1 MQKKSHILC
10 IDDDD
15 KIRELLE
22 IFLQKHNFLIS
33 SAKDAFEGE
42 KLSKIFLFDLI
53 VLDIMMPKKSGI
65 EFLNKFRQ
73 TNSNTPIIMLTANS
87 QLEKKTKS
95 FEFGC
100 DDYLVKPF
108 EPMELVLRITKLL
121 NPRVNKSKKIG
132 DFFFGEFKYNFNT
145 KSLKKNEDN
154 IGLTGAEQYLL
165 EILLKNINKEVSRE
179 FVIKKLKLEANLRS
193 IDVLV
198 NRLRKKI
205 TSTSRNTSFL
215 KTIRGKGYM
224 LISEYE

>member
-1 MQKKSHILC
+1 MEKKSHILC

-22 IFLQKHNFLIS
+22 IFLNKHNFVVS
-33 SAKDAFEGE
+33 TAKDAFEGE
-42 KLSKIFLFDLI
+42 KTSELFSFDLI

-65 EFLNKFRQ
+65 EFLNKFRK
-73 TNSNTPIIMLTANS
+73 TNTNVPIIMLTANS

-95 FEFGC
+95 FNFGC
-100 DDYLVKPF
+100 DDYLIKPF
-108 EPMELVLRITKLL
+108 EPIELVLRINKLL
-121 NPRVNKSKKIG
+121 NPRINKLKKSSE
-132 DFFFGEFKYNFNT
+132 FFFGEFKYNLNT
-145 KSLKKNEDN
+145 KSLKKNEKH

-165 EILLKNINKEVSRE
+165 EILVNNINKEVSRE
-179 FVIKKLKLEANLRS
+179 FVIQKLKLDSNLRS

-205 TSTSRNTSFL
+205 TSSGNTSFL

>member
-1 MQKKSHILC
+1 MEKKSHILC

-22 IFLQKHNFLIS
+22 IFLNKHNFIVS
-33 SAKDAFEGE
+33 TAKDAFEGE
-42 KLSKIFLFDLI
+42 KTSQLFSFDLI
-53 VLDIMMPKKSGI
+53 VLDIMMPKKRGI
-65 EFLNKFRQ
+65 EFLNKFRK
-73 TNSNTPIIMLTANS
+73 TNTSVPIIMLTANS

-95 FEFGC
+95 FNFGC
-100 DDYLVKPF
+100 DDYLIKPF
-108 EPMELVLRITKLL
+108 EPIELVLRINKLL
-121 NPRVNKSKKIG
+121 NPRINKLKKSSE
-132 DFFFGEFKYNFNT
+132 FFFGEFKYNLNT
-145 KSLKKNEDN
+145 KSLKKNEKH

-165 EILLKNINKEVSRE
+165 EILVNNINKEVSRE
-179 FVIKKLKLEANLRS
+179 FVIQKLRLDSNLRS

-205 TSTSRNTSFL
+205 TSSGNISFL

>member
-1 MQKKSHILC
+1 MEKKSHILC

-22 IFLQKHNFLIS
+22 IFLNKHNFVVS
-33 SAKDAFEGE
+33 TAKDAFEGE
-42 KLSKIFLFDLI
+42 KTSELFSFDLI

-65 EFLNKFRQ
+65 EFLNKFRK
-73 TNSNTPIIMLTANS
+73 TNTSVPIIMLTANS

-95 FEFGC
+95 FNFGC
-100 DDYLVKPF
+100 DDYLIKPF
-108 EPMELVLRITKLL
+108 EPIELVLRINKLL
-121 NPRVNKSKKIG
+121 NPRINKLKKSSE
-132 DFFFGEFKYNFNT
+132 FFFGEFKYNLNT
-145 KSLKKNEDN
+145 KSLKKNEKH
-154 IGLTGAEQYLL
+154 IGLTGAEQYLR
-165 EILLKNINKEVSRE
+165 EILVNNIYKEVSRE
-179 FVIKKLKLEANLRS
+179 FVIQKLKLDSNLRS

-205 TSTSRNTSFL
+205 TSSGNTSFL

>member
-1 MQKKSHILC
+1 MEKKSHILC

-22 IFLQKHNFLIS
+22 IFLNKHNFVVS
-33 SAKDAFEGE
+33 TAKDAFEGE
-42 KLSKIFLFDLI
+42 KTSELFSFDLI

-65 EFLNKFRQ
+65 DFLNKFRK
-73 TNSNTPIIMLTANS
+73 TNTSVPIIMLTANS

-95 FEFGC
+95 FNFGC
-100 DDYLVKPF
+100 DDYLIKPF
-108 EPMELVLRITKLL
+108 EPIELVLRINKLL
-121 NPRVNKSKKIG
+121 NPRINKLKKSSE
-132 DFFFGEFKYNFNT
+132 FFFGEFKYNLNT
-145 KSLKKNEDN
+145 KSLKKNEN
-154 IGLTGAEQYLL
+154 HIGLTGAEQYLL
-165 EILLKNINKEVSRE
+165 EILVNNINKEVSRE
-179 FVIKKLKLEANLRS
+179 FVIQKLRLDSNLRS

-205 TSTSRNTSFL
+205 TSSGNTSFL

>member
-1 MQKKSHILC
+1 MEKKSHILC

-22 IFLQKHNFLIS
+22 IFLNKHNFIVS
-33 SAKDAFEGE
+33 TAKDAFEGE
-42 KLSKIFLFDLI
+42 KTSELFSFDLI

-65 EFLNKFRQ
+65 EFLNKFRK
-73 TNSNTPIIMLTANS
+73 TNTSVPIIMLTANS

-95 FEFGC
+95 FNFGC
-100 DDYLVKPF
+100 DDYLIKPF
-108 EPMELVLRITKLL
+108 EPIELVLRINKLL
-121 NPRVNKSKKIG
+121 NPRINKLKKSSE
-132 DFFFGEFKYNFNT
+132 FFFGEFKYNLNT
-145 KSLKKNEDN
+145 KSLKKNEN
-154 IGLTGAEQYLL
+154 HIGLTGAEQYLL
-165 EILLKNINKEVSRE
+165 EILVNNLNKEVSRE
-179 FVIKKLKLEANLRS
+179 FVIQKLNLDSNPRS

-205 TSTSRNTSFL
+205 TSSGNISFL

>member
-1 MQKKSHILC
+1 MEKKSHILC

-22 IFLQKHNFLIS
+22 IFLNKHNFVVS
-33 SAKDAFEGE
+33 TAKDAFEGE
-42 KLSKIFLFDLI
+42 KTSELFSFDLI

-65 EFLNKFRQ
+65 EFLNKFRK
-73 TNSNTPIIMLTANS
+73 TNTSVPIIMLTANS

-95 FEFGC
+95 FNFGC
-100 DDYLVKPF
+100 DDYLIKPF
-108 EPMELVLRITKLL
+108 EPIELVLRINKLL
-121 NPRVNKSKKIG
+121 NPRINKLKKSSE
-132 DFFFGEFKYNFNT
+132 FFFGEFKYNLNT
-145 KSLKKNEDN
+145 KSLKKNEKH

-165 EILLKNINKEVSRE
+165 EILVNNINREVSRE
-179 FVIKKLKLEANLRS
+179 FVIQKLKLGSNLRS

-205 TSTSRNTSFL
+205 TSSGNISFL

>member
-1 MQKKSHILC
+1 MEKKSHILC

-22 IFLQKHNFLIS
+22 IFLNKHNFIVS
-33 SAKDAFEGE
+33 TAKDAFEGE
-42 KLSKIFLFDLI
+42 KTSQLFSFDLI

-65 EFLNKFRQ
+65 EFLNKFRK
-73 TNSNTPIIMLTANS
+73 TNTSVPIIMLTANS

-95 FEFGC
+95 FNFGC
-100 DDYLVKPF
+100 DDYLIKPF
-108 EPMELVLRITKLL
+108 EPIELVLRINKLL
-121 NPRVNKSKKIG
+121 NPRINKLKKSSE
-132 DFFFGEFKYNFNT
+132 FFFGEFKYNLNT
-145 KSLKKNEDN
+145 KSLKKNEN
-154 IGLTGAEQYLL
+154 HIGLTGAEQYLL
-165 EILLKNINKEVSRE
+165 EILVNNINREVSRE
-179 FVIKKLKLEANLRS
+179 FVIQKLKLDSNLRS

-205 TSTSRNTSFL
+205 TSSGNISFL

>member
-1 MQKKSHILC
+1 MEKKSHILC

-22 IFLQKHNFLIS
+22 IFLNKHYFVVS
-33 SAKDAFEGE
+33 TAKDAFEGE
-42 KLSKIFLFDLI
+42 ITSELFSFDLL

-65 EFLNKFRQ
+65 DFLNKFRK
-73 TNSNTPIIMLTANS
+73 TNTSVPIIMLTANS

-95 FEFGC
+95 FNFGC
-100 DDYLVKPF
+100 DDYLIKPF
-108 EPMELVLRITKLL
+108 EPIELVLRINKLL
-121 NPRVNKSKKIG
+121 NPRINKLKKSSE
-132 DFFFGEFKYNFNT
+132 FFFGEFKYNLNT
-145 KSLKKNEDN
+145 KSLKKNEN
-154 IGLTGAEQYLL
+154 HIGLTGAEQYLL
-165 EILLKNINKEVSRE
+165 EILVNNLNKEVSRE
-179 FVIKKLKLEANLRS
+179 FVIQKLKLDSNLRS

-205 TSTSRNTSFL
+205 TSSGNLSFL